1 MVKKIRKK
9 ATYKIKI
16 TKKFVMHNTNNIIP
30 ANNNCNKVYEH
41 MNILMICK
49 ATTEEI

>member
-9 ATYKIKI
+9 ATCKIKI
-16 TKKFVMHNTNNIIP
+16 TKKFVMHNTNNVIP
-30 ANNNCNKVYEH
+30 ANNYNKVYEH

>member
-9 ATYKIKI
+9 ATCQIKI
-16 TKKFVMHNTNNIIP
+16 TKKFIMCNINKIIP
-30 ANNNCNKVYEH
+30 ANDNCNKVYEH

-49 ATTEEI
+49 ATTEET